1 MTRSS
6 IVLRIQG
13 ILLRPKREWRR
24 IKEESLSVSG
34 IFSPYAVILAAIP
47 LVSRFLAGLFYGA
60 FKRPYTGW
68 SWDVVRRELLFSVSV
83 YLFSLIVVYLWGR
96 IIDLLAPV
104 FSSRRSRER
113 SMALA
118 VYTMTL
124 YWLGGLFY
132 LIPQWGW
139 ILRVIAGFYGLIILY
154 WGLVEGLMETPSQR
168 VWSYLALSSLFV
180 LLLIGCVDILLRGLF
195 TLGGLLRF

>member
-1 MTRSS
+1 MMRSS
-6 IVLRIQG
+6 IVLRVQG
-13 ILLRPKREWRR
+13 ILFRPKREWRR
-24 IKEESLSVSG
+24 IKEEPLSVLR
-34 IFSPYAVILAAIP
+34 IFSSYAVILAAIP
-47 LVSRFLAGLFYGA
+47 LVFRLLAGLFYGA
-60 FKRPYTGW
+60 FKRPFTGW
-68 SWDVVRRELLFSVSV
+68 SWDVVRREILFSVFV

-96 IIDLLAPV
+96 IIDLLAPM
-104 FSSRRSRER
+104 FSSRRNRER

-139 ILRVIAGFYGLIILY
+139 ILRVIAGFYGLMILY
-154 WGLVEGLMETPSQR
+154 WGLVEGLMETPSER

-180 LLLIGCVDILLRGLF
+180 LLLIGCLDILLRGLF

>member
-1 MTRSS
+1 MMRSS
-6 IVLRIQG
+6 IVLRVQG
-13 ILLRPKREWRR
+13 ILFRPKREWRR
-24 IKEESLSVSG
+24 IKEEPLSVLR
-34 IFSPYAVILAAIP
+34 IFSSYAVILAAIP
-47 LVSRFLAGLFYGA
+47 LVFRLLAGLFYGA
-60 FKRPYTGW
+60 FKRPFTGW
-68 SWDVVRRELLFSVSV
+68 SWDVVRREILFSVFV

-96 IIDLLAPV
+96 IIDLLAPM
-104 FSSRRSRER
+104 FSSRRNRER

-139 ILRVIAGFYGLIILY
+139 ILRVIAGFYGLMILY
-154 WGLVEGLMETPSQR
+154 WGLVEGLMETPSER
-168 VWSYLALSSLFV
+168 VWSYMALSSLFV
-180 LLLIGCVDILLRGLF
+180 LLLIGCLDILLRGLF